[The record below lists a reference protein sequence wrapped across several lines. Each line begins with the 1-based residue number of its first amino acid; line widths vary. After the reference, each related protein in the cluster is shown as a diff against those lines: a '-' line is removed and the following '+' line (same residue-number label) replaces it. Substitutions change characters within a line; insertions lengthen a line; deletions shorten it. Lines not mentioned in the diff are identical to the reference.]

1 MDKIVKEY
9 KDYPLWLRFYLGSGW
24 FSASRNEFKKTE
36 IFFLIVSFLLAGV
49 WIVSSLMDTGIYR
62 IAMFGCLCCFCGA
75 YNISIS
81 IRVGDKYDVWSKLE
95 STLPKGLFGFLKR
108 R

>member
-1 MDKIVKEY
+1 
-9 KDYPLWLRFYLGSGW
+9 
-24 FSASRNEFKKTE
+24 
-36 IFFLIVSFLLAGV
+36 
-49 WIVSSLMDTGIYR
+49 
-62 IAMFGCLCCFCGA
+62 MFGCLCCFFGA

-95 STLPKGLFGFLKR
+95 STLLKGLFGFLKR